1 MAEFEP
7 KIIGFLCNWCSY
19 AGADLAG
26 VSRIQYPPNVRII
39 RVMCSGR
46 VDPVIVLEM
55 FANGADGILVTG
67 CHPGDCHYLEG
78 NLYAERR
85 IKMLTKLLE
94 NAGFKPERL
103 RLEWV
108 SAAEGARFADI
119 VKDFTVQLKGLG
131 PSPLALG
138 KVEFGSSTLDG
149 EKAKSELLVNILAAE
164 NAASDFRLRVLV
176 GRERELTEDENVY
189 GEKISQEE
197 FDALMTETVKEE
209 FIQHK
214 IYLLTRTK
222 PFSAK
227 ALAEAVELKPAAVL
241 RQIVDMRRRNMIA
254 LDHIEGT
261 TPFYKALEVK

>member
-26 VSRIQYPPNVRII
+26 VSRIQYPPNIRII

-55 FANGADGILVTG
+55 FASGADGVIVTG
-67 CHPGDCHYLEG
+67 CHPGDCHYVAG
-78 NLYAERR
+78 NLYEERK
-85 IKMLTKLLE
+85 IKMLKKLIALTGLE
-94 NAGFKPERL
+94 LGRL

-108 SAAEGARFADI
+108 SAAEGQKFAQ
-119 VKDFTVQLKGLG
+119 VVTEFTEQIRKLG
-131 PSPLALG
+131 PSP
-138 KVEFGSSTLDG
+138 VSG
-149 EKAKSELLVNILAAE
+149 EKPNQQIFENLQAAK
-164 NAASDFRLRVLV
+164 NAAAGFKLRILV
-176 GRERELTEDENVY
+176 GRELELTEKNNVY
-189 GEKISQEE
+189 QEKLSQEE
-197 FDALMTETVKEE
+197 FDSMLDEIVEAE

-214 IYLLTRTK
+214 IHLLTRTK
-222 PFSAK
+222 PLPVK
-227 ALAEAVELKPAAVL
+227 VLAEAVEMKPAAVL

-261 TPFYKALEVK
+261 TPFYKALEV